1 MGKVWFITGASRG
14 FGRVWARAALERGD
28 SVALGARTPDAV
40 RDLAEA
46 YPDNAMTVQLD
57 VTDRRRVFAA
67 VQEVVDRFG
76 RIDVVANNAGFGHFG
91 MVEEATEQEVRDQF
105 ETNVFGALW
114 VTQAVLP
121 VLREQ
126 RSGHILQTSSRMG
139 VQAVPNLGI
148 YNASKFALEAFSDS
162 LAQEVRGFG
171 IKVTLIEPQGYATD
185 WSGSSAHRS
194 ARNPAY
200 DDFRAW
206 LADHPTTVPPG
217 QPEATGPVVLDIVDM
232 DEPPMRVLFGHGA
245 VERVEAVY
253 ADRLRTWDETRGL
266 TERADRL

>member
-1 MGKVWFITGASRG
+1 MAKVWFVTGASRG
-14 FGRVWARAALERGD
+14 FGRVWATAALQRGD
-28 SVALGARTPDAV
+28 SVALAARETGAVQDLVDAHPDTALAV
-40 RDLAEA
+40 
-46 YPDNAMTVQLD
+46 PLD
-57 VTDRRRVFAA
+57 VTDRDRVFAA

-91 MVEEATEQEVRDQF
+91 MVEEATEQEVRAQF

-121 VLREQ
+121 VLRAQ
-126 RSGHILQTSSRMG
+126 GSGHILQTSSRMG

-171 IKVTLIEPQGYATD
+171 IKVTLVEPQGYATD

-194 ARNPAY
+194 ERNPAY

-206 LADHPTTVPPG
+206 LAEHPTTVPPG
-217 QPEATGPVVLDIVDM
+217 QPEATGPVILEIVDRA
-232 DEPPMRVLFGHGA
+232 EPPLRVLFGHGA

-253 ADRLRTWDETRGL
+253 ADRLRTWDETRDL
-266 TERADRL
+266 TERADHL

>member
-14 FGRVWARAALERGD
+14 FGRVWAEAALQRGD
-28 SVALGARTPDAV
+28 SVALAARDTAAVQDLVATHPDTA
-40 RDLAEA
+40 LAL
-46 YPDNAMTVQLD
+46 QLD
-57 VTDRRRVFAA
+57 VTDRDRVFAA
-67 VQEVVDRFG
+67 VGEVVDRFG

-91 MVEEATEQEVRDQF
+91 MVEEATEQEARAQF

-121 VLREQ
+121 VLRQQ

-148 YNASKFALEAFSDS
+148 YNASKFALEGFSDALS
-162 LAQEVRGFG
+162 QEVRDFG

-194 ARNPAY
+194 QPDPAY

-206 LADHPTTVPPG
+206 LAEHPTTVPPG

-232 DEPPMRVLFGHGA
+232 DEPPLRVLFGHGA

-253 ADRLRTWDETRGL
+253 TDRLATWDRTRYL
-266 TERADRL
+266 TERADHL